1 MFRRLIVL
9 IGFCPILLGCSKEL
23 PQLPLVVDKDDGFR
37 LKEISLTEAIER
49 QPGLENCGGFS
60 EDLVDNPKYLDGAA
74 KVKYPRFKGSRP
86 LYAFAGFNR
95 DLLPSDRDIKFFFA
109 LDASGGGDSNDTL
122 YFDVNHDLDLT
133 NDPPL
138 HPSKKAWPAGLKPWL
153 SSDDRLMFE
162 EVSVPIDFGPG
173 YGVQPIKFLPI
184 YIKNASVHFVPLSFY
199 AGRIKIGDHPFDAIL
214 AREMIGTLGRLN
226 GHVFRLFTMEPGEKG
241 MCENWHPGDEL
252 DAFRFVDGKYYTTS
266 ATPVG
271 DKLFVKPYTGELG
284 TLRIGPGPRDIK
296 NFSAEGSLTSLASAV
311 QVGKPAG
318 GKSGEL
324 QAVSEWQVPVGDY
337 AVYFLTIHYDT
348 FTIDLRS
355 NSHSDGMLWNRRG
368 RPRLFPVQ
376 IRKDKPFVLELAN
389 KPEFYFTGLDEEEAY
404 KPGEAVFFR
413 AVLIEPVLDIL
424 FRGLEDSRK
433 KINDPMVTITDSS
446 GKAVSEG
453 TMPFC

>member
-1 MFRRLIVL
+1 MFRRFIVL
-9 IGFCPILLGCSKEL
+9 IACCTLLLGCSK
-23 PQLPLVVDKDDGFR
+23 QLHPLTLDVDQDGGFR

-49 QPGLENCGGFS
+49 QPELENCGGMS
-60 EDLVDNPKYLDGAA
+60 EDLVDNPEYLDGAA

-95 DLLPSDRDIKFFFA
+95 DFLPSDKDIKFFFA
-109 LDASGGGDSNDTL
+109 LDASGTNGYDML

-138 HPSKKAWPAGLKPWL
+138 KPSNKTWPAGLKPWL
-153 SSDDRLMFE
+153 AADDRLMFE
-162 EVSVPIDFGPG
+162 ELAVPIDFGPG
-173 YGVQPIKFLPI
+173 YGVQPVKFLPV

-199 AGRIKIGDHPFDAIL
+199 AGRIKIGDHQFDAIL

-241 MCENWHPGDEL
+241 MRENWHPGDEL

-284 TLRIGPGPRDIK
+284 TLRIGPGSRAIN

-355 NSHSDGMLWNRRG
+355 NSHSDGKLWNRRG
-368 RPRLFPVQ
+368 RPRLLPVQ
-376 IRKDKPFVLELAN
+376 IRKDKPFVLELAH
-389 KPEFYFTGLDEEEAY
+389 KPEFYFTGLEKDPTY
-404 KPGEAVFFR
+404 KPGEVVFFR

-433 KINDPMVTITDSS
+433 KINEPIVTITDSS
-446 GKAVSEG
+446 GKVVSEG
-453 TMPFC
+453 PMPFC